1 MALDDLL
8 EAWPAGEYT
17 FEGQSNGAKFAS
29 QVTLTHLIPAG
40 PEVVAPIEGTVFPA
54 AALVIIDWEPVTEA
68 ILPEL
73 GPVNIVGY
81 HVIIEEAGAE
91 VSPTVDIDLPA
102 SETRLTVPDE
112 YLQAGTIYR
121 FEILSTEESGNQT
134 ITEGFF
140 CTEGVAACVL
150 PD

>member
-1 MALDDLL
+1 MRKIWRHGVIAAIIV
-8 EAWPAGEYT
+8 AWVGGEPRATSAYT
-17 FEGQSNGAKFAS
+17 QQPGGK
-29 QVTLTHLIPAG
+29 T
-40 PEVVAPIEGTVFPA
+40 TVGMELP
-54 AALVIIDWEPVTEA
+54 EPVTEA

-112 YLQAGTIYR
+112 FLQAGTIYR

-134 ITEGFF
+134 ITE
-140 CTEGVAACVL
+140 
-150 PD
+150 